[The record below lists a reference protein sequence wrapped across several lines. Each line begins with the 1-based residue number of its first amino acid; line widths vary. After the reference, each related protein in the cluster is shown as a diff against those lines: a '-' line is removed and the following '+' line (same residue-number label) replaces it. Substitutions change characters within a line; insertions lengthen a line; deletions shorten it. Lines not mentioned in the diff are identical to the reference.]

1 MFEKHLITVKS
12 AHDLSSEMKSM
23 MGSAA
28 DERIKI
34 SFALNFGAM
43 RTTASYLEPI
53 ELLKLQ

>member
-1 MFEKHLITVKS
+1 MFGKPLITVKS
-12 AHDLSSEMKSM
+12 AHDLSSEMKSG

-28 DERIKI
+28 EGIKI

-53 ELLKLQ
+53 EFLKFQ